1 MSDKG
6 RPKVLRVA
14 MVVDGESCEELH
26 QHEPADVLIG
36 TSTGPRVASTDALGR
51 SSWLHDKAPY
61 LLGFGLVLGL
71 IGAIVFAADVAAH
84 ASANAVLERAA
95 TPGEVQQA
103 GEPESNSSWVG
114 IVIAL
119 LAVLPVMLG
128 IAGFTLGGAAPNPN
142 HMSVYDGWAR
152 PKDYRKRAPIWLGL
166 GVALVLGGS
175 ALFAYE
181 VAQVPSQ
188 LDATEAKRGD
198 ISNFKRESE
207 GTGGLGLIV
216 ALLGMLPL
224 VVGVMGRLDE
234 APEPGKAPKGGHAPR
249 SHKLFEW
256 AAEEGTYYVNI
267 PAEAKGKVSIGGSKA
282 TVEQLRQRFG
292 EQGNLRLKL
301 GSKAKGRLVIG
312 QTKVLFQTAK
322 PAPAPVA
329 DPFPREYVDPLH
341 YLKPTELELIT
352 NGGALVL
359 ALIFGVWFIYF
370 ADRTPPPPS
379 ERMTK
384 AMGTAKFYEEK
395 EEEPVPEEEESEEQ
409 LLEQKDDKKEKEVV
423 EEIDESKLKR
433 PDNISQEAFNQA
445 RGVGVAR
452 VLGTYGGSGPG
463 TVFDTIQST
472 ENNLGDL
479 FAQGMAIGNYEGGAL
494 SGEYV
499 AGGGGINA
507 TGTVASN
514 QGIQTGDGP
523 AEVGGVDKKERKVK
537 ASSNVNEVFGDVDKK
552 AVSATIRQRM
562 SGLQACYEKALRS
575 APDIKGKMSYTIT
588 INPQGRVTKV
598 VIEEDTVGDATV
610 RSCTEAKIK
619 DWRFFAEGAEESS
632 EVTFSVN
639 FTGGG

>member
-26 QHEPADVLIG
+26 QHEPGDVVIG
-36 TSTGPRVASTDALGR
+36 SSPGAKIGSTDALGR
-51 SSWLHDKAPY
+51 PAWLHKNAPY
-61 LLGFGLVLGL
+61 LLGFGLVLAL
-71 IGAIVFAADVAAH
+71 IGGILFASDVAAH
-84 ASANAVLERAA
+84 ASANAVLDRAVV
-95 TPGEVQQA
+95 PGEVPV
-103 GEPESNSSWVG
+103 EPEGGNSWVG
-114 IVIAL
+114 IVLAL
-119 LAVLPVMLG
+119 VAVIPVMLG
-128 IAGFTLGGAAPNPN
+128 VAGLTLGGAVPNPN
-142 HMSVYDGWAR
+142 HMSVYDGWGR

-166 GVALVLGGS
+166 GAILVLGGTL
-175 ALFAYE
+175 LFAYE

-188 LDATEAKRGD
+188 LDASEATRGD
-198 ISNFKRESE
+198 ISNFTRESE
-207 GTGGLGLIV
+207 GTGGLGLII
-216 ALLGMLPL
+216 ALLGMIPL
-224 VVGVMGRLDE
+224 VVGLIGRFE
-234 APEPGKAPKGGHAPR
+234 EPSEVRSKPPKGGHAPR

-256 AAEEGTYYVNI
+256 VASEGTYYVNI
-267 PAEAKGKVSIGGSKA
+267 PAEAKGKLAIGTNKA

-301 GSKAKGRLVIG
+301 GNKAKGRLVVG
-312 QTKVLFQTAK
+312 QTKVLFQTTK
-322 PAPAPVA
+322 PAPAPVV
-329 DPFPREYVDPLH
+329 DPYPREYVDPLH

-352 NGGALVL
+352 NGGAFAL
-359 ALIFGVWFIYF
+359 ALIFGVWFLYF

-395 EEEPVPEEEESEEQ
+395 EEEPVPEEEATDEQ
-409 LLEQKDDKKEKEVV
+409 LLEQKDVEKQKDVQEV
-423 EEIDESKLKR
+423 DETKLKR
-433 PDNISQEAFNQA
+433 PDNISDEAFNQA

-463 TVFDTIQST
+463 TVFDVIQST
-472 ENNLGDL
+472 ENDLGDL
-479 FAQGMAIGNYEGGAL
+479 FAQGMAIGNYQGGPL

-514 QGIQTGDGP
+514 EGIQTGEGP
-523 AEVGGVDKKERKVK
+523 AEVGGVEKKERKVK
-537 ASSNVNEVFGDVDKK
+537 ASSAVNEVFGDVDKK

-575 APDIKGKMSYTIT
+575 SPDIKGKMSYTIT
-588 INPQGRVTKV
+588 INTQGRVTKV